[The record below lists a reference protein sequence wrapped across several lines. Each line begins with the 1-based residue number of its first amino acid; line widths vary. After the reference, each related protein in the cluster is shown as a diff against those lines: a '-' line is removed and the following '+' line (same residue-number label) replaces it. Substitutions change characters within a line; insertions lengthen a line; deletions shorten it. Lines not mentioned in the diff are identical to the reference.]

1 MTSTMSKT
9 ACSSSFVALSDA
21 CLAMA
26 RGDCEAAIVGGTSL
40 ILTPKTTI
48 LLTEFGALSPDGS
61 SKAFSA
67 DANGY
72 ARGEAI
78 NAIYVKPLHAALRD
92 GNPVRAVLRAVATN
106 HDGKTPGLTTPGVD
120 AQEALVRQA
129 YQLAGIDDYGETG
142 FFELHGTGTVVGDRL
157 ETKAAARVFGG
168 CGMHITS
175 VKPNLGHTEGA
186 SGLTSLIKVVL
197 ALENRTIP
205 PNIKFSAPNPEIP
218 WETARFAVPL
228 EPTPWPE
235 NKRERV
241 SVNNFGIGGTNGE
254 YRYPDNYHAQDT
266 RPLTRTSPRYCRI
279 GS

>member
-1 MTSTMSKT
+1 M
-9 ACSSSFVALSDA
+9 
-21 CLAMA
+21 
-26 RGDCEAAIVGGTSL
+26 

-78 NAIYVKPLHAALRD
+78 NAIYIKPLHAALRD

-106 HDGKTPGLTTPGVD
+106 HDGKTPGLTTPGID
-120 AQEALVRQA
+120 SQEALVRHA
-129 YQLAGIDDYGETG
+129 YKLAGIDDFSETG
-142 FFELHGTGTVVGDRL
+142 FFELHGTGTVVGDKI
-157 ETKAAARVFGG
+157 EANAAARVFGG
-168 CGMHITS
+168 YGMHITS

-186 SGLTSLIKVVL
+186 SGLTSLIKAVL

-205 PNIKFSAPNPEIP
+205 PNIKFTSPNPNIP
-218 WETARFAVPL
+218 WETSKFEVPV

-235 NKRERV
+235 AKKERV
-241 SVNNFGIGGTNGE
+241 SVNNFGIGGTNGK
-254 YRYPDNYHAQDT
+254 PIS
-266 RPLTRTSPRYCRI
+266 LLMV
-279 GS
+279 